1 MQTSTS
7 SYRLDKEV
15 QMQVTTCTKRNW
27 ANLESWELLL
37 YLRHCIQTLVEVTKY
52 SCLKEKNCNIIAG
65 KIGSPSVSHNE
76 SGHCTEA
83 YLELFEAQAP
93 PFFAFLVS
101 AEQFRHSQ
109 TVQLH
114 RETNS

>member
-1 MQTSTS
+1 
-7 SYRLDKEV
+7 
-15 QMQVTTCTKRNW
+15 MQVTAWSKRNW
-27 ANLESWELLL
+27 AKSWELQLSPPL
-37 YLRHCIQTLVEVTKY
+37 HSDACRSDKGFR
-52 SCLKEKNCNIIAG
+52 LKEKICNIIAG
-65 KIGSPSVSHNE
+65 KTGSPSVSHNE

-83 YLELFEAQAP
+83 YLELSEAQAP

-109 TVQLH
+109 IVQLH